1 MKTYRLHW
9 TDSTKQDLAEIV
21 GYLTEKTG
29 SYAQARRFVIHLR
42 DEIKHLCVNPHHQ
55 IIDESPFREA
65 GLRRY
70 TIKNYVA
77 YYLVDEGRSLVVV
90 LAVLYGGQFWQRLL
104 PERMRA
110 WPSRRQR
117 TLVRVTARIR

>member
-1 MKTYRLHW
+1 MKTYSLEVTRW
-9 TDSTKQDLAEIV
+9 ARQDLRSIAW
-21 GYLTEKTG
+21 YLAKKSG
-29 SYAQARRFVIHLR
+29 SIDFGINYTDRIENNLSR
-42 DEIKHLCVNPHHQ
+42 LCVNPHHQ
-55 IIDESPFREA
+55 IIDEPPFREA

-77 YYLVDEGRSLVVV
+77 YYLIDEDSNRVVV
-90 LAVLYGGQFWQRLL
+90 LAVLYGGRFWQRLL

-110 WPSRRQR
+110 WQSRRQR